1 MTIDLHI
8 SNLKVQHV
16 QILSVHRSAPAC
28 GPDDGISN
36 GFRPPSKQHRSEL
49 YHQML
54 DIMLHS
60 TNIIYQDCTFPSSCL
75 YCTHFQQGACGLFHS
90 TDQLIIGWCGWRSL
104 KVNKKVKSHKN
115 MYFDSLI
122 TVLSFFLYP
131 LVSEHDQMV

>member
-16 QILSVHRSAPAC
+16 QILSVHRSALVC

-60 TNIIYQDCTFPSSCL
+60 TNIIYQDCTFPFPIAYIL
-75 YCTHFQQGACGLFHS
+75 YTFPAGGLWLAPMLQT
-90 TDQLIIGWCGWRSL
+90 TDQLIIGWSVLRSL
-104 KVNKKVKSHKN
+104 KGNKKVKAHQRR
-115 MYFDSLI
+115 Y
-122 TVLSFFLYP
+122 VL
-131 LVSEHDQMV
+131 